1 MMFRKDDSNAKSVLW
16 LHFMQDMTLSF
27 SKINNSMVQKRMGM
41 VNFGQQ
47 QLLPE
52 GMIWAVLWGIFPSI
66 ALKSVAHAVL
76 IREIKYLLLGVNFT
90 PISQDILLCFL

>member
-1 MMFRKDDSNAKSVLW
+1 
-16 LHFMQDMTLSF
+16 
-27 SKINNSMVQKRMGM
+27 M

-52 GMIWAVLWGIFPSI
+52 GVIWAVLRGIFPSI
-66 ALKSVAHAVL
+66 ALKSVARAVL

-90 PISQDILLCFL
+90 LISQDILLWFL

>member
-16 LHFMQDMTLSF
+16 LHFMLDMTLSF
-27 SKINNSMVQKRMGM
+27 SKINNSMVQKRLGM

-52 GMIWAVLWGIFPSI
+52 GVIWAVLWGIFPSI

-76 IREIKYLLLGVNFT
+76 IREIKYLLLGVNST
-90 PISQDILLCFL
+90 LISQDILLWFL